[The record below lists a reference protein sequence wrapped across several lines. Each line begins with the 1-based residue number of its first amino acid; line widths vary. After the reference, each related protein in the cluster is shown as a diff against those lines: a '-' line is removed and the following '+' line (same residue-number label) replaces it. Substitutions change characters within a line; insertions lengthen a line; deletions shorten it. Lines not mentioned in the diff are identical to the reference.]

1 MKVIAITG
9 RSGSGKSTV
18 SAYYG
23 SLGYPVLDADRTAR
37 EVTRPGGPCLA
48 QLCDAF
54 GSDILLPDGTLDR
67 GCLAARAFAT
77 PEGTRRLTD
86 ITHPAI
92 IRELLDGVAAAQSTG
107 VPFVFVDG
115 AVIVGE
121 VFEQYCDAIIVVT
134 APVREAVSRIVL
146 RDGISKQAARMRLAA
161 QTPEDVLRAAADYII
176 ANTGDGRHLRAAAQA
191 VLERLLAKETNG
203 TKEKKKHN
211 RNIYIVLAVVLCLA
225 GVFFVKDAVRAVEE
239 MAYPRTYAAL
249 VQQYAAEYGVDENKV
264 YAIIRTESGFKPEA
278 ESKVGA
284 RGLMQ
289 ITDETFLWIKSK
301 IAPGEE
307 ITFDD
312 LFDPAVNIRFGTYL
326 LATCLAR
333 YDGDFSTAAAAY
345 HSGMGLVDSLLQK
358 AEYSADGKTLTAFP
372 YEQMNLYVHKVNK
385 NYQKYLALYAQDE
398 GV

>member
-77 PEGTRRLTD
+77 PEGTRR
-86 ITHPAI
+86 
-92 IRELLDGVAAAQSTG
+92 TG

-121 VFEQYCDAIIVVT
+121 AFEQYCDAIIVVT
-134 APVREAVSRIVL
+134 ASEREAVSRIVL

-191 VLERLLAKETNG
+191 VLERLRAKETNG
-203 TKEKKKHN
+203 TKEK
-211 RNIYIVLAVVLCLA
+211 
-225 GVFFVKDAVRAVEE
+225 
-239 MAYPRTYAAL
+239 T
-249 VQQYAAEYGVDENKV
+249 
-264 YAIIRTESGFKPEA
+264 
-278 ESKVGA
+278 
-284 RGLMQ
+284 
-289 ITDETFLWIKSK
+289 
-301 IAPGEE
+301 
-307 ITFDD
+307 
-312 LFDPAVNIRFGTYL
+312 
-326 LATCLAR
+326 
-333 YDGDFSTAAAAY
+333 
-345 HSGMGLVDSLLQK
+345 
-358 AEYSADGKTLTAFP
+358 
-372 YEQMNLYVHKVNK
+372 
-385 NYQKYLALYAQDE
+385 
-398 GV
+398 

>member
-37 EVTRPGGPCLA
+37 EVTRLGGPCLA

-92 IRELLDGVAAAQSTG
+92 IRELLDSVAAAQSTG

-115 AVIVGE
+115 A
-121 VFEQYCDAIIVVT
+121 IIVVT
-134 APVREAVSRIVL
+134 ASEREAVSRIVL

-203 TKEKKKHN
+203 TKEK
-211 RNIYIVLAVVLCLA
+211 
-225 GVFFVKDAVRAVEE
+225 
-239 MAYPRTYAAL
+239 T
-249 VQQYAAEYGVDENKV
+249 
-264 YAIIRTESGFKPEA
+264 
-278 ESKVGA
+278 
-284 RGLMQ
+284 
-289 ITDETFLWIKSK
+289 
-301 IAPGEE
+301 
-307 ITFDD
+307 
-312 LFDPAVNIRFGTYL
+312 
-326 LATCLAR
+326 
-333 YDGDFSTAAAAY
+333 
-345 HSGMGLVDSLLQK
+345 
-358 AEYSADGKTLTAFP
+358 
-372 YEQMNLYVHKVNK
+372 
-385 NYQKYLALYAQDE
+385 
-398 GV
+398 

>member
-115 AVIVGE
+115 AVIVVE
-121 VFEQYCDAIIVVT
+121 AFEQYCDAIIVVT
-134 APVREAVSRIVL
+134 
-146 RDGISKQAARMRLAA
+146 
-161 QTPEDVLRAAADYII
+161 AAADYII

-203 TKEKKKHN
+203 TKEK
-211 RNIYIVLAVVLCLA
+211 
-225 GVFFVKDAVRAVEE
+225 
-239 MAYPRTYAAL
+239 T
-249 VQQYAAEYGVDENKV
+249 
-264 YAIIRTESGFKPEA
+264 
-278 ESKVGA
+278 
-284 RGLMQ
+284 
-289 ITDETFLWIKSK
+289 
-301 IAPGEE
+301 
-307 ITFDD
+307 
-312 LFDPAVNIRFGTYL
+312 
-326 LATCLAR
+326 
-333 YDGDFSTAAAAY
+333 
-345 HSGMGLVDSLLQK
+345 
-358 AEYSADGKTLTAFP
+358 
-372 YEQMNLYVHKVNK
+372 
-385 NYQKYLALYAQDE
+385 
-398 GV
+398 

>member
-54 GSDILLPDGTLDR
+54 GSD
-67 GCLAARAFAT
+67 RAFAT

-134 APVREAVSRIVL
+134 APEREAVSRIVL

-203 TKEKKKHN
+203 TKEK
-211 RNIYIVLAVVLCLA
+211 
-225 GVFFVKDAVRAVEE
+225 
-239 MAYPRTYAAL
+239 T
-249 VQQYAAEYGVDENKV
+249 
-264 YAIIRTESGFKPEA
+264 
-278 ESKVGA
+278 
-284 RGLMQ
+284 
-289 ITDETFLWIKSK
+289 
-301 IAPGEE
+301 
-307 ITFDD
+307 
-312 LFDPAVNIRFGTYL
+312 
-326 LATCLAR
+326 
-333 YDGDFSTAAAAY
+333 
-345 HSGMGLVDSLLQK
+345 
-358 AEYSADGKTLTAFP
+358 
-372 YEQMNLYVHKVNK
+372 
-385 NYQKYLALYAQDE
+385 
-398 GV
+398 

>member
-115 AVIVGE
+115 AVIVGTAAQAE
-121 VFEQYCDAIIVVT
+121 CDRLCVVT
-134 APVREAVSRIVL
+134 APFETSVARIVA
-146 RDGISKQAARMRLAA
+146 RDGISPEMAARRLNA
-161 QTPEDVLRAAADYII
+161 QTPERTLTAQADYTLHND
-176 ANTGDGRHLRAAAQA
+176 AG
-191 VLERLLAKETNG
+191 LE
-203 TKEKKKHN
+203 
-211 RNIYIVLAVVLCLA
+211 
-225 GVFFVKDAVRAVEE
+225 
-239 MAYPRTYAAL
+239 AL
-249 VQQYAAEYGVDENKV
+249 Q
-264 YAIIRTESGFKPEA
+264 
-278 ESKVGA
+278 
-284 RGLMQ
+284 
-289 ITDETFLWIKSK
+289 
-301 IAPGEE
+301 
-307 ITFDD
+307 
-312 LFDPAVNIRFGTYL
+312 
-326 LATCLAR
+326 
-333 YDGDFSTAAAAY
+333 AAAAR
-345 HSGMGLVDSLLQK
+345 LCERLQ
-358 AEYSADGKTLTAFP
+358 AEGGVTA
-372 YEQMNLYVHKVNK
+372 
-385 NYQKYLALYAQDE
+385 AL
-398 GV
+398 

>member
-77 PEGTRRLTD
+77 PEGTRR
-86 ITHPAI
+86 PAM

-134 APVREAVSRIVL
+134 APEREAVSRIVL

-203 TKEKKKHN
+203 TKEK
-211 RNIYIVLAVVLCLA
+211 
-225 GVFFVKDAVRAVEE
+225 
-239 MAYPRTYAAL
+239 T
-249 VQQYAAEYGVDENKV
+249 
-264 YAIIRTESGFKPEA
+264 
-278 ESKVGA
+278 
-284 RGLMQ
+284 
-289 ITDETFLWIKSK
+289 
-301 IAPGEE
+301 
-307 ITFDD
+307 
-312 LFDPAVNIRFGTYL
+312 
-326 LATCLAR
+326 
-333 YDGDFSTAAAAY
+333 
-345 HSGMGLVDSLLQK
+345 
-358 AEYSADGKTLTAFP
+358 
-372 YEQMNLYVHKVNK
+372 
-385 NYQKYLALYAQDE
+385 
-398 GV
+398 

>member
-1 MKVIAITG
+1 MKVIAVTG

-121 VFEQYCDAIIVVT
+121 AFEQYCDAIIVVT
-134 APVREAVSRIVL
+134 APEREAISRIVL

-191 VLERLLAKETNG
+191 VLERLLAKERM
-203 TKEKKKHN
+203 EQKKKHN